1 MASSVTSLF
10 SGIDLSNVVTFVT
23 YGFFFVFI
31 LYGQRIQFYVAE
43 HSVTRSLKKLSL
55 MKDSAVKQ
63 TTEYFMSSG
72 KGGQG
77 VTDRLNQFFEY
88 VTIPPVS
95 MDPNGLVTKLEHIT
109 KTGED
114 RIRTEVQGLLGT
126 DDPVKVSIGSNLVE
140 ISSALNIIHKVV
152 RHYYLSSKKTNS
164 YITIFQLQ
172 MVLPQIM
179 EQANALAK
187 ATDTFK
193 LAQPIG
199 DGVGPML
206 ASKMINGAPFER
218 LARDTVVAK
227 TEYNGRTV
235 YVLKAEGPMGW
246 VGEPHKA
253 LQNLIE
259 EKGVPLNMIV
269 MVDAAQKFEGEQSG
283 EIAQGVGAAIGGLGV
298 EKFEIEEIS
307 AKHSIP
313 IYAVLIK
320 QGDVE
325 TLTAMR
331 KELAE
336 AVDKAIAIVRKVI
349 DDRTK
354 EGDNVLVAGI
364 GNTLGIGQ

>member
-1 MASSVTSLF
+1 MSSNVSSLF
-10 SGIDLSNVVTFVT
+10 SGIDLSNVVTFIT

-43 HSVTRSLKKLSL
+43 QSVTRSLKKLSV
-55 MKDSAVKQ
+55 MRDTATKQ
-63 TTEYFMSSG
+63 TTEYFLSVG
-72 KGGQG
+72 KAAQG
-77 VTDRLNQFFEY
+77 VAERLTQFFEY

-95 MDPNGLVTKLEHIT
+95 MDPNGLVGKLEHVT

-114 RIRTEVQGLLGT
+114 RIRTEVQTLLGT
-126 DDPVKVSIGSNLVE
+126 DDQVKVSIGSNLVE
-140 ISSALNIIHKVV
+140 IASALNIIHKVV
-152 RHYYLSSKKTNS
+152 RHYYLSAKKTNS

-206 ASKMINGAPFER
+206 AAKLINGAPVQR
-218 LARDTVVAK
+218 IARDTVVAK
-227 TEYNGRTV
+227 TEYNGRTL
-235 YVLKAEGPMGW
+235 YVLKAEGPMGY
-246 VGEPHKA
+246 VGEPHVA
-253 LQNLIE
+253 LQRLIE
-259 EKGVPLNMIV
+259 DQGVSLNMII

-283 EIAQGVGAAIGGLGV
+283 EVAQGVGAAIGGLGV
-298 EKFEIEEIS
+298 EKFEIEELS
-307 AKHSIP
+307 SKHDIP

-336 AVDKAIAIVRKVI
+336 AVEKATGIVRRVI
-349 DDRTK
+349 DERTK
-354 EGDNVLVAGI
+354 EGDKVLVAGI

>member
-1 MASSVTSLF
+1 MSSNLSSLL
-10 SGIDLSNVVTFVT
+10 SGINFSNLVTFIT

-43 HSVTRSLKKLSL
+43 QSVKRSLKKLSA
-55 MKDSAVKQ
+55 MKDLAAKQ
-63 TTEYFMSSG
+63 TLDYFNSAG
-72 KGGQG
+72 KAGQG
-77 VTDRLNQFFEY
+77 VGERLSQLFEY

-95 MDPNGLVTKLEHIT
+95 MDPNGLVGKLEHIT

-114 RIRTEVQGLLGT
+114 RVRNEVQALIGT
-126 DDPVKVSIGSNLVE
+126 DDSVKVSVGSNLVE

-152 RHYYLSSKKTNS
+152 RHYYLSAKKTSS

-187 ATDTFK
+187 ATETFK

-206 ASKMINGAPFER
+206 AAKLINGAPVQR
-218 LARDTVVAK
+218 IARDTVLAK
-227 TEYNGRTV
+227 TDYNGRTV
-235 YVLKAEGPMGW
+235 YVMKAEGPMGY
-246 VGEPHKA
+246 VGEPHVA
-253 LQNLIE
+253 LQRLIE
-259 EKGVPLNMIV
+259 DQGVSLNMIV

-298 EKFEIEEIS
+298 EKFDIEVIS
-307 AKHSIP
+307 AKHKVP

-331 KELAE
+331 KELAD
-336 AVDKAIAIVRKVI
+336 AVDKAVAIVRRVI
-349 DDRTK
+349 DERTK
-354 EGDNVLVAGI
+354 EGDKVLVAGI

>member
-1 MASSVTSLF
+1 LSSNISSL
-10 SGIDLSNVVTFVT
+10 IPAVNVSSLVTFIT
-23 YGFFFVFI
+23 YGFFFVFM
-31 LYGQRIQFYVAE
+31 LYGQRIQFFVAE
-43 HSVTRSLKKLSL
+43 TSVTRSLKKLVV
-55 MKDSAVKQ
+55 MKDNAVKE
-63 TTEYFMSSG
+63 TTDYFVGISKNS
-72 KGGQG
+72 QG
-77 VTDRLNQFFEY
+77 VTERLTQFLEY

-95 MDPNGLVTKLEHIT
+95 MDPAGLVNKLEHIT
-109 KTGED
+109 KTGEE
-114 RIRTEVQGLLGT
+114 RVRSEVQVLLGT
-126 DDPVKVSIGSNLVE
+126 DDPVKVSVASNLVE

-152 RHYYLSSKKTNS
+152 RHYYLTSKKTNS
-164 YITIFQLQ
+164 YISIFQLQ

-179 EQANALAK
+179 EMAGALSK

-199 DGVGPML
+199 DGVGPLL
-206 ASKMINGAPFER
+206 ASRLINGAPTQPI
-218 LARDTVVAK
+218 AKDTILAK

-235 YVLKAEGPMGW
+235 YVMKAEGPMGY
-246 VGEPHKA
+246 VGEPHVG
-253 LQNLIE
+253 LQRLVE
-259 EKGVPLNMIV
+259 EMAVPLNLIV

-307 AKHSIP
+307 ARHHIP
-313 IYAVLIK
+313 VYAVLIK

-325 TLTAMR
+325 TLTTMR

-336 AVDKAIAIVRKVI
+336 AVDKAVVMVRKII

-354 EGDNVLVAGI
+354 EGDKVLIAGI

>member
-1 MASSVTSLF
+1 MSSNASSLF
-10 SGIDLSNVVTFVT
+10 AGIDLSSLVTFAT

-43 HSVTRSLKKLSL
+43 TSVKRSLKKLSL
-55 MKDSAVKQ
+55 MKDTAIKQ
-63 TTEYFMSSG
+63 TNDYFLSTTKAS
-72 KGGQG
+72 QG
-77 VTDRLNQFFEY
+77 VTDRLAQFFEY

-95 MDPNGLVTKLEHIT
+95 MDPNGLVGKLEHIT

-114 RIRTEVQGLLGT
+114 RVRTEAQALLGT
-126 DDPVKVSIGSNLVE
+126 DDPVKVSVASNLVE
-140 ISSALNIIHKVV
+140 IASSLNIIHKVV

-193 LAQPIG
+193 MAQPIG
-199 DGVGPML
+199 DGVGPLL
-206 ASKMINGAPFER
+206 ASKLINGAPVQKI
-218 LARDTVVAK
+218 AKDTVVAK
-227 TEYNGRTV
+227 TDYNGRAL
-235 YVLKAEGPMGW
+235 YVMKAEGPMGW
-246 VGEPHKA
+246 VGEPHVA
-253 LQNLIE
+253 LQRLIEDQGVNLNLI
-259 EKGVPLNMIV
+259 I

-298 EKFEIEEIS
+298 EKFDIEEIS
-307 AKHSIP
+307 AKHNIP

-331 KELAE
+331 KELAD
-336 AVDKAIAIVRKVI
+336 AVEKAIALVKRVI
-349 DDRTK
+349 DERTK
-354 EGDNVLVAGI
+354 EGDKVLVAGI

>member
-1 MASSVTSLF
+1 LS
-10 SGIDLSNVVTFVT
+10 SNVSSLLSGLNFSNLVTFIT

-43 HSVTRSLKKLSL
+43 QSVTRSLKKLSV
-55 MKDSAVKQ
+55 MKDTAAKQ
-63 TTEYFMSSG
+63 TVDYFNSAG
-72 KGGQG
+72 KAGQG
-77 VTDRLNQFFEY
+77 VAERLAQLFEY

-95 MDPNGLVTKLEHIT
+95 MDPNGLVGKLEHIT

-114 RIRTEVQGLLGT
+114 RIRNEVQALMGT
-126 DDPVKVSIGSNLVE
+126 DDPVKVSVGSNLVE

-152 RHYYLSSKKTNS
+152 RHYYLSAKKTSS

-187 ATDTFK
+187 ATETFK

-206 ASKMINGAPFER
+206 AAKLINGAPAQR
-218 LARDTVVAK
+218 IARDTVVAK

-235 YVLKAEGPMGW
+235 YVMKAEGPMGY
-246 VGEPHKA
+246 VGEPHVA
-253 LQNLIE
+253 LQRLIE
-259 EKGVPLNMIV
+259 DQGVSLNMIV

-298 EKFEIEEIS
+298 EKFDIEEIS
-307 AKHSIP
+307 AKHKIP

-336 AVDKAIAIVRKVI
+336 AVDKALAIVKRVI
-349 DDRTK
+349 DERTK
-354 EGDNVLVAGI
+354 EGDKVLVAGI

>member
-1 MASSVTSLF
+1 MSSNASSLL
-10 SGIDLSNVVTFVT
+10 SGVDLSNLVTIIT

-43 HSVTRSLKKLSL
+43 QSVTRSLKKLSL
-55 MKDSAVKQ
+55 MKDTAAKQ
-63 TTEYFMSSG
+63 TVDYFTTAG
-72 KGGQG
+72 KAAQG
-77 VTDRLNQFFEY
+77 VGERLGQLFEY

-95 MDPNGLVTKLEHIT
+95 LDPNGLVSKLEHVT

-114 RIRTEVQGLLGT
+114 RVRAEVQTLIGT
-126 DDPVKVSIGSNLVE
+126 DDPVKVSVGANLVE

-152 RHYYLSSKKTNS
+152 RHYYLSAKKTSS

-187 ATDTFK
+187 ATETFK

-206 ASKMINGAPFER
+206 ASRLINGAPVQKI
-218 LARDTVVAK
+218 ARDTVVAK
-227 TEYNGRTV
+227 TEYNGRTL
-235 YVLKAEGPMGW
+235 YVLKAEGPMGY
-246 VGEPHKA
+246 VGEPHVA
-253 LQNLIE
+253 IQRLIE
-259 EKGVPLNMIV
+259 DQAVSLNLIV

-298 EKFEIEEIS
+298 EKFDIEEIS
-307 AKHSIP
+307 AKHNIP

-331 KELAE
+331 KELAD
-336 AVDKAIAIVRKVI
+336 AVDKAVAVVKRVV
-349 DDRTK
+349 DERTK
-354 EGDNVLVAGI
+354 EGDKVLVAGI
-364 GNTLGIGQ
+364 GNTLGIAQ

>member
-1 MASSVTSLF
+1 MSSNVTSLL
-10 SGIDLSNVVTFVT
+10 SGNDLSNLVTFAT

-43 HSVTRSLKKLSL
+43 QSVTRSLKKLSQ
-55 MKDSAVKQ
+55 MKDNAAKQ
-63 TTEYFMSSG
+63 TVDYFSSAG
-72 KGGQG
+72 KAGQG
-77 VTDRLNQFFEY
+77 VSERLSQLFEY

-114 RIRTEVQGLLGT
+114 RVRTEVQALIGT
-126 DDPVKVSIGSNLVE
+126 DDPVKISVGSNLVE

-152 RHYYLSSKKTNS
+152 RHYYLSAKKTSS

-179 EQANALAK
+179 EQASALSK
-187 ATDTFK
+187 ATETFK
-193 LAQPIG
+193 MAQPIG
-199 DGVGPML
+199 DGVGPLL
-206 ASKMINGAPFER
+206 AAKMINGAAVQKI
-218 LARDTVVAK
+218 ARDTVVAK
-227 TEYNGRTV
+227 TDYNGRTV
-235 YVLKAEGPMGW
+235 YVLKAEGPMGY
-246 VGEPHKA
+246 VGEPHVA
-253 LQNLIE
+253 LKRLIEDQGVSLNLI
-259 EKGVPLNMIV
+259 I
-269 MVDAAQKFEGEQSG
+269 MVDAAQKFEGEQTG

-298 EKFEIEEIS
+298 EKFDIEEIS
-307 AKHSIP
+307 SKHSIP

-331 KELAE
+331 KELAD
-336 AVDKAIAIVRKVI
+336 AVDKAISVVRRVI
-349 DDRTK
+349 DERTK
-354 EGDNVLVAGI
+354 EGDKILVAGI